1 MKKTLKFLIIGSLP
15 FLFVLYLTFLYSI
28 IKSDWNYAH
37 KSMYTY
43 QDPFNGLKY
52 KTKVSVVKSIINF
65 RENNNLGLKTKRIYV
80 EEQNQKKLL
89 SDTPNSTKNWQEGFH
104 YNQENKL
111 KQVKT
116 HAKNQ
121 DPCVPANM
129 AF

>member
-43 QDPFNGLKY
+43 QDPFNWLEY
-52 KTKVSVVKSIINF
+52 KTKVGVVKSIINF
-65 RENNNLGLKTKRIYV
+65 RENSNLGLKTKRIYV

-89 SDTPNSTKNWQEGFH
+89 SDTPNSTKVWQDVYH
-104 YNQENKL
+104 
-111 KQVKT
+111 
-116 HAKNQ
+116 
-121 DPCVPANM
+121 
-129 AF
+129 